1 MRRVKINYSLL
12 ALSYLEV
19 LLWVFC
25 LLSCASAASAGT
37 VNSQCQFEHSTV
49 GLFKTTLGTP
59 VLLPE
64 LRTDA
69 AALEL
74 ARRYEELPSPLRDP
88 PEDVQASLSPRLAS
102 LRLQGAGVAGAQ
114 GREFA
119 SQVPGGSLEPANAAT
134 LGPRFLSF

>member
-1 MRRVKINYSLL
+1 MARCFL
-12 ALSYLEV
+12 ALGRAG
-19 LLWVFC
+19 C
-25 LLSCASAASAGT
+25 LGKSNRLTAPCGPALRPP
-37 VNSQCQFEHSTV
+37 SQPRKQ
-49 GLFKTTLGTP
+49 
-59 VLLPE
+59 
-64 LRTDA
+64 
-69 AALEL
+69 
-74 ARRYEELPSPLRDP
+74 YEELPSPLRDP